1 MSRFDTFTNIHENK
15 IKDLTDLLDQV
26 GLSADLYSSQPAEN
40 DTGETVGFN
49 TEVPSPTFK
58 KKILV
63 IMNLLNTAQKNQ
75 NEGGEVSSVQYLC
88 KTNYKHI
95 FIDDYIVVKGR
106 KYRVLSLNELTVDRT
121 EFTVEVQ
128 N

>member
-1 MSRFDTFTNIHENK
+1 MSRFDTFTDIHENK

-26 GLSADLYSSQPAEN
+26 GISADLYSSQPAEN

-49 TEVPSPTFK
+49 TEVPSPAFK

-63 IMNLLNTAQKNQ
+63 ILNLVNTAQKNQ
-75 NEGGEVSSVQYLC
+75 NEGGEVSSIQYLC
-88 KTNYKHI
+88 KTNYKQI
-95 FIDDYIVVKGR
+95 FIDDYLLIKGK
-106 KYRVLSLNELTVDRT
+106 KYRVISLNELAVART